1 MPRPPK
7 DPLMPHIPKTLPTI
21 HLVRHAQGFH
31 NVAAANESLAD
42 PDLTPTGEHQCSDL
56 RAAFPFHAKLAK
68 LVSSPMR
75 RTIHTCNLAFGGP
88 GHLYPI
94 ILLDTLQEVSASPC
108 DTGSGSDALLDE
120 YGYNIDVEHLRDGWT
135 DKGRGSPFEPSVAAV
150 TARAREARL
159 ALLDIAEHA
168 DGDVVVVTHGGFLHF
183 LTDDWEGIPADRA
196 TAWENCMCRSYT
208 FDECPDD
215 EDDVRLVETRE
226 SRRRRQAP
234 DTPLTYKQRK
244 DLKAEAQARIAPC
257 LKMT

>member
-1 MPRPPK
+1 MSRPQK
-7 DPLMPHIPKTLPTI
+7 DPLMPHMPKVLPTI

-31 NVAAANESLAD
+31 NISTANEAVRD

-56 RAAFPFHAKLAK
+56 RAAFSSHDKLAK

-88 GHLYPI
+88 GQLYPI

-108 DTGSGSDALLDE
+108 DTGSGSESLLEE
-120 YGYNIDVEHLRDGWT
+120 YGYNIDVEHLRGGWT
-135 DKGRGSPFEPSVAAV
+135 DKTRGGPFEPSLAAV

-183 LTDDWEGIPADRA
+183 LTDDWEGIPADGS
-196 TAWENCMCRSYT
+196 TAWENCMYRSYA

-226 SRRRRQAP
+226 SRRRRNAP
-234 DTPLTYKQRK
+234 ETSLTYKERRE
-244 DLKAEAQARIAPC
+244 LKAAAQARIAPY